1 MKVVKQIQAR
11 AFDTAG
17 AACYLGK
24 SSSFLNNTR
33 LDDKKRIENDEPPK
47 GPLWVMQG
55 RNVRYYREDLDAW
68 LDSFKDQSNPA
79 WDYDFQSD
87 TTHLKNQTA

>member
-17 AACYLGK
+17 AAVYISK
-24 SSSFLNNTR
+24 SPSFLNNTR
-33 LDDKKRIENDEPPK
+33 LSDKDRLANGEPPK
-47 GPLWVMQG
+47 GPKWVMQG
-55 RNVRYYREDLDAW
+55 RNIRYYREDLDAW